1 MINALGDPFSD
12 LKFNLHSAISTYTLK
27 LPELMR
33 YKAAFVLLFLMILL
47 LETSALFAQ
56 NSAIQ
61 DLQLTEDNAN
71 EVFDRLEQQGFSGV
85 IYLKLNQIEILKRP
99 FGMAN
104 EELNIQNELATIF
117 DIGSRPIDF
126 TKAAILLLDQRQEI
140 SMDDPISRYFNNV
153 PEDKQDMRIHH
164 LMSGRSGLS
173 DFFHTDSDW
182 DPDLAWVDRETALHR
197 LLNQDLIFEP
207 GTEQRHSHGAFGLL
221 AILIEQVS
229 GMDYFDFL
237 NENFFE
243 PAGMT
248 RTSEYG
254 IAADLSLSDF
264 AVGDGPQTVGIPNI
278 PPNWGPTSWLIR
290 GSGGMY
296 STLDDLLKFYSYV
309 RSTKVLDTN
318 HNRTLKNPSVNLDGT
333 MRGFELFSAFQ
344 PEGSEAYLFLNSI
357 PDMETAQKLFRQ
369 IEELVFAPGF

>member
-1 MINALGDPFSD
+1 
-12 LKFNLHSAISTYTLK
+12 
-27 LPELMR
+27 MR
-33 YKAAFVLLFLMILL
+33 YKAAFVLPFLMVLL
-47 LETSALFAQ
+47 LDTSALFAQ
-56 NSAIQ
+56 NSAVQ
-61 DLQLTEDNAN
+61 DLQLTEENAN
-71 EVFDRLEQQGFSGV
+71 EVLDRLEQQGFSGV
-85 IYLKLNQIEILKRP
+85 LYLKLNQIEILKRP
-99 FGMAN
+99 FGIAN
-104 EELNIQNELATIF
+104 QDLNIQNKLTTIF

-126 TKAAILLLDQRQEI
+126 TKAAILLLDQRQDI
-140 SMDDPISRYFNNV
+140 SMDEPISRYFDDV

-164 LMSGRSGLS
+164 LMSGRSGLP
-173 DFFHTDSDW
+173 DFFHTDNDR
-182 DPDLAWVDRETALHR
+182 DPDLAWVDRETALQR
-197 LLNQDLIFEP
+197 LLNQDLLFEP
-207 GTEQRHSHGAFGLL
+207 GAEQRHSHGAFGLL

-229 GMDYFDFL
+229 GMNYFDFL

-248 RTSEYG
+248 RTNEYG
-254 IAADLSLSDF
+254 IAGDLSLSDF

-344 PEGSEAYLFLNSI
+344 PEGSESYLFLNNI

-369 IEELVFAPGF
+369 IEDLVFAPGF